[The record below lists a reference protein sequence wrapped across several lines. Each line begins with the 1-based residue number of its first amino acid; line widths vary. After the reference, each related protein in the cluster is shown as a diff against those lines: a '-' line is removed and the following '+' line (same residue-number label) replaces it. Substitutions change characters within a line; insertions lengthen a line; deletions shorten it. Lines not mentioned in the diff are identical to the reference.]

1 MKKQWLVLVV
11 GTVLFTSCDSKT
23 EKKEAFNLEEA
34 KKEIAAANLAF
45 ETAVSK
51 SDSIGLA
58 NLYTTDTKW
67 MNPNEPA
74 VVGREALVHKISQQL
89 QAGIGSAKLTT
100 AEVWGDENYVT
111 EEGNFKIFAKDGKE
125 IDKGKYLIL
134 WKRVDGKLM
143 FHRDIFNSDLPAV
156 APASK

>member
-1 MKKQWLVLVV
+1 MKKLILPLFL
-11 GTVLFTSCDSKT
+11 GTMIFTSC
-23 EKKEAFNLEEA
+23 EKKAETKQAFDLESA
-34 KKEIAAANLAF
+34 KKEIAEANLAF

-67 MNPNEPA
+67 MNPNAPA
-74 VVGREALVHKISQQL
+74 VEGRTALVSKISQDL

-111 EEGNFKIFAKDGKE
+111 EEGNYKLFAKDGKE

-143 FHRDIFNSDLPAV
+143 FHRDIYNSDLPA
-156 APASK
+156 APAAK

>member
-1 MKKQWLVLVV
+1 MKKLILPLLM
-11 GTVLFTSCDSKT
+11 GTLIFSSC
-23 EKKEAFNLEEA
+23 EKKAETKQAFDLEAA
-34 KKEIAAANLAF
+34 KKEIAEANLAF

-67 MNPNEPA
+67 MNPNAPA
-74 VVGREALVHKISQQL
+74 VEGRAALVSKISQDL

-111 EEGNFKIFAKDGKE
+111 EEGNYKLFAKDGKE
-125 IDKGKYLIL
+125 VDKGKYLIL

-143 FHRDIFNSDLPAV
+143 FHRDIYNSDLPA
-156 APASK
+156 APAAK

>member
-1 MKKQWLVLVV
+1 MKKLLLPLLL
-11 GTVLFTSCDSKT
+11 GSMIFTSC
-23 EKKEAFNLEEA
+23 EKKAETKQAFDLESA
-34 KKEIAAANLAF
+34 KKEIAEANLAF

-67 MNPNEPA
+67 MNPNAPA
-74 VVGREALVHKISQQL
+74 VEGRAALVSTISQSL
-89 QAGIGSAKLTT
+89 KAGIGSAKLTT

-111 EEGNFKIFAKDGKE
+111 EEGNYKLFAKDGTE

-143 FHRDIFNSDLPAV
+143 FHRDIYNSDLPAV
-156 APASK
+156 PAAK

>member
-1 MKKQWLVLVV
+1 MKKLILPLLM
-11 GTVLFTSCDSKT
+11 GTLIFSSC
-23 EKKEAFNLEEA
+23 EKKAETKQAFDLEAA
-34 KKEIAAANLAF
+34 KKEIAEANLAF

-67 MNPNEPA
+67 MNPNAPA
-74 VVGREALVHKISQQL
+74 VEGRTALVSKISQDL

-111 EEGNFKIFAKDGKE
+111 EEGNYKLFAKDGKE

-143 FHRDIFNSDLPAV
+143 FHRDIYNSDLPA
-156 APASK
+156 APSAK